1 MAPLLA
7 FEDNRLLFS
16 FDPSRLGAHPAMKA
30 GRSSRA
36 KQVPELTPTQLEAL
50 HAVSAI
56 AERNSVE
63 LDTKSGDLVFINNWA
78 VLHSRSAYEDAD
90 GDTVTGNA
98 TRRHLLRLWLRNSE
112 LGWKI
117 PESMRAPW
125 ETAFGYTDEGYIS
138 GEHEQVIARLK
149 YAVVPESKYKPA
161 RYTTGSAAFA
171 IVDSDSESE

>member
-1 MAPLLA
+1 
-7 FEDNRLLFS
+7 
-16 FDPSRLGAHPAMKA
+16 MKT
-30 GRSSRA
+30 GRSSGA
-36 KQVPELTPTQLEAL
+36 KQVPELTPTQIEAL
-50 HAVSAI
+50 RAVSAV
-56 AERNSVE
+56 AKKNSLE
-63 LDTKSGDLVFINNWA
+63 LDTEPGDLVFINNWA

-90 GDTVTGNA
+90 GDA

-138 GEHEQVIARLK
+138 GDHEQIATRLK
-149 YAVVPESKYKPA
+149 YAVVPESKYRPA

-171 IVDSDSESE
+171 ILDSDSESEEDSETG